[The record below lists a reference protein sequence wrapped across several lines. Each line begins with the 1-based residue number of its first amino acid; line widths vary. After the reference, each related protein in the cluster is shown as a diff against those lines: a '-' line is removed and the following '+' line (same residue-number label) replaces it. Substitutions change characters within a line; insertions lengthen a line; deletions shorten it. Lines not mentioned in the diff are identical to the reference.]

1 MINAQ
6 QLKSIFHEADE
17 SDLSEIC
24 DPLNAAMQ
32 EFGIDTPQRQAMF
45 LAQAGHESGNFA
57 HVEENLNYSASGL
70 VKIFHKYFPDE
81 TSANA
86 YAKQPEKIANRVY
99 ANRMGNGDE
108 SSGDG
113 YRYRGRGLIQ
123 LTGKDN
129 YDACAKALNI
139 DLHGQPDYL
148 ETAEGACRSAAW
160 FWSHNNLNRYA
171 DADDIVGCTKRVNG
185 GTIGLEERTQHYESA
200 KSVLLG

>member
-1 MINAQ
+1 MVSTA
-6 QLKSIFHEADE
+6 QLKQIFPQADS
-17 SDLSEIC
+17 SDLEEIC
-24 DPLNAAMQ
+24 QPLNAAMS
-32 EFGIDTPQRQAMF
+32 EFGIDTAQRQAMF

-57 HVEENLNYSASGL
+57 HVEENLNYSAEGL
-70 VKIFHKYFPDE
+70 TRIFHKYFPDAD
-81 TSANA
+81 TAAA

-108 SSGDG
+108 SSGEG
-113 YRYRGRGLIQ
+113 YKYRGRGLIQ

-129 YDACAKALNI
+129 YDACARALNA

-160 FWSHNNLNRYA
+160 FWSHNNLNRFA
-171 DADDIVGCTKRVNG
+171 DADDIEGCTRRVNG
-185 GTIGLEERTQHYESA
+185 GVIGLEERTAHYRDA